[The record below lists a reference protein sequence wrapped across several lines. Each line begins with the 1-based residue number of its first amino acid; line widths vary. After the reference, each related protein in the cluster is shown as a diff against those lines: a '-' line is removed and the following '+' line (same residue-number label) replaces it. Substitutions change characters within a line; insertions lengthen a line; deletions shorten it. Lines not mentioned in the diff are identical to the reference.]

1 MIEPIN
7 CPICLDVIE
16 VNRNCVTT
24 ECGHCFHTNCLMQ
37 NVAHNGFDCPYCR
50 SVMADIPEEDTEYT
64 EDEDE
69 EEIFQEYI
77 LRGFRF
83 FFNNLNGEPHDD
95 HDNSEE
101 DLDVIVPR
109 DNSDDEVT
117 VVETSNVPS
126 INFIAQN
133 LQAQGV
139 TFEQLVSMI
148 CRADFYNW
156 TDSWEVDVEID
167 VLDREIHDK
176 IDSIISNYNPQQPV
190 VYELD

>member
-156 TDSWEVDVEID
+156 TDSWEVDVEVD

>member
-1 MIEPIN
+1 
-7 CPICLDVIE
+7 
-16 VNRNCVTT
+16 
-24 ECGHCFHTNCLMQ
+24 MQ

-64 EDEDE
+64 DYDEDE

-126 INFIAQN
+126 INFVAQN

-139 TFEQLVSMI
+139 TFEQLVSII
-148 CRADFYNW
+148 CHDFYNW
-156 TDSWEVDVEID
+156 EVNEELD
-167 VLDREIHDK
+167 VLDREIHNK
-176 IDSIISNYNPQQPV
+176 ISSIISNYNPQQPV

>member
-133 LQAQGV
+133 PQAQGV

>member
-1 MIEPIN
+1 
-7 CPICLDVIE
+7 
-16 VNRNCVTT
+16 
-24 ECGHCFHTNCLMQ
+24 MQ

-117 VVETSNVPS
+117 VVETSNFPS

-148 CRADFYNW
+148 CHADFYNW
-156 TDSWEVDVEID
+156 TDSWEVDVEVD

>member
-1 MIEPIN
+1 MIDPIN

-64 EDEDE
+64 DYDEDE

-126 INFIAQN
+126 INFVAQN

-139 TFEQLVSMI
+139 TFEQLVSII
-148 CRADFYNW
+148 CHDFYNW
-156 TDSWEVDVEID
+156 EENEELD
-167 VLDREIHDK
+167 VLNREIRNK
-176 IDSIISNYNPQQPV
+176 ISSIILNYNPQQPV